1 MVKTIEP
8 FPLYDSK
15 VLSNPHKNTISPV
28 DCCKNN
34 LSKSS
39 CADQNVVYDKISH
52 SYDRTASYTIYLV
65 FFRKKIK
72 YRY

>member
-39 CADQNVVYDKISH
+39 FADQNVVYDKISH
-52 SYDRTASYTIYLV
+52 SYDCTTSYPIDSVV
-65 FFRKKIK
+65 FK
-72 YRY
+72 